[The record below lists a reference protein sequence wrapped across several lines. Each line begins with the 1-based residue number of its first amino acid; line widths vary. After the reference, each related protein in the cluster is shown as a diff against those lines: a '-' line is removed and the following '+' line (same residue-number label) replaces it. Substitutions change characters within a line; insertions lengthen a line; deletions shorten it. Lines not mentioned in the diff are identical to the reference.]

1 MFWGSFSGHTKGPS
15 LFWEKDWGNINAASY
30 QQHTVPLI
38 AGWITIHPNLVLVQ
52 DNAPG
57 HAARETR
64 QDLQE
69 RGVRA
74 ILWPVYSPA

>member
-15 LFWEKDWGNINAASY
+15 LFWEKDWASINAALY

-38 AGWITIHPNLVLVQ
+38 AGWITIHPNLVLMQ

-57 HAARETR
+57 HAA
-64 QDLQE
+64 
-69 RGVRA
+69 
-74 ILWPVYSPA
+74 